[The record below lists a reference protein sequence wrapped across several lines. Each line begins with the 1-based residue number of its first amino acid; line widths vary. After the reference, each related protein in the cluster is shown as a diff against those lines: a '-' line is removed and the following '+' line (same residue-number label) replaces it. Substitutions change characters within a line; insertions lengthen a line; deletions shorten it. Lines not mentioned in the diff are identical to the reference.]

1 MATPDIKALERLVD
15 ELIVRNKRLTDENR
29 ALRHQH
35 SHLLSERAT
44 LIEKTE
50 SARARVEAMI
60 ARLKSME
67 T

>member
-1 MATPDIKALERLVD
+1 METPDLKALEGLVEELLAKYRRLS
-15 ELIVRNKRLTDENR
+15 DENR

-35 SHLLSERAT
+35 THLMAERSA

-50 SARARVEAMI
+50 NARARVEAMI

>member
-1 MATPDIKALERLVD
+1 MATPDIQALEHLAD
-15 ELIVRNKRLTDENR
+15 ELIARCKRLTDENR

-35 SHLLSERAT
+35 AHLISERAS

-50 SARARVEAMI
+50 NARARVEAMI